1 MLVYMNRLGSTCTY
15 EVGYS
20 LDLTLT
26 MDVPLFSNAIVLPY
40 LCMTLVLGESPPTP
54 LTRSTDVA
62 GSGIL
67 LFFFFYLL
75 MERWRDYRWTRN
87 NQRDLERAEGKSGRM
102 LKSCRPFLLAEAGFV
117 ATQFELRSQN
127 SQRLERSSDLQ
138 RPWWRPWQ
146 IMMSLTMWIAFTWN
160 LIVFIALE
168 AWMRLTLATAEQG
181 DDL

>member
-1 MLVYMNRLGSTCTY
+1 
-15 EVGYS
+15 
-20 LDLTLT
+20 
-26 MDVPLFSNAIVLPY
+26 
-40 LCMTLVLGESPPTP
+40 
-54 LTRSTDVA
+54 
-62 GSGIL
+62 
-67 LFFFFYLL
+67 
-75 MERWRDYRWTRN
+75 
-87 NQRDLERAEGKSGRM
+87 M